1 MSHPPCHVLVTALIG
16 LQLCPVI
23 SHTSVPTAMQVTF
36 DDHQKVL
43 HNIGYDSG
51 IIIPLKTTIYVYYW
65 TRTNL
70 IISNYIT
77 IVFACTFESQFLSI
91 LVLPFS
97 TCKTR
102 MYQHMTSYAKNI

>member
-1 MSHPPCHVLVTALIG
+1 M
-16 LQLCPVI
+16 
-23 SHTSVPTAMQVTF
+23 MQGS
-36 DDHQKVL
+36 
-43 HNIGYDSG
+43 GYDSG

-77 IVFACTFESQFLSI
+77 IVFAYTVESQFLSI

-102 MYQHMTSYAKNI
+102 MYQHMTSYDVRCEEYLMFVS